1 MGCPCN
7 YCTDIQKS
15 NCTGCEDYYFW
26 EKRERDSK
34 KINVNFALAVLE
46 QMSRNIQN
54 GEKRKSVDL

>member
-7 YCTDIQKS
+7 YCTDIQKA

-26 EKRERDSK
+26 EKRKRDSK
-34 KINVNFALAVLE
+34 KIDVNFALAVLE

-54 GEKRKSVDL
+54 GET